1 MAGRKIA
8 SNKRMIKPATK
19 LISDLLI
26 TSIIYL
32 KNSKLRT

>member
-8 SNKRMIKPATK
+8 SSKRMIKPIRK
-19 LISDLLI
+19 PISDLLI

-32 KNSKLRT
+32 KNSK